1 MTSSS
6 REGDVPGWGWLIG
19 TSSWLLLPFIGPSVA
34 WLGFL
39 VVAIVSRRRAAW
51 VIGAAS
57 GVLALTVLFELWGP
71 FTGIVNAVTH
81 LGGIVGALM
90 LNPGW
95 LRARWERRVAGG
107 SATSSSRASSRSSKR
122 SSDRSSSRDSRA
134 SNSGSRRTRS
144 ATKVAQLPEPVP
156 IADALGATSSD
167 LLQTRDAAEPID
179 VQTATADELADLPG
193 LNRTTARRA
202 VKVRTKNGGFVSVED
217 FGEAAGLQ
225 PHEIVRLRSA
235 ATCSPRPRG
244 ERRFGRRVD
253 L

>member
-1 MTSSS
+1 MTTSS
-6 REGDVPGWGWLIG
+6 REDVPTWGWLIG
-19 TSSWLLLPFIGPSVA
+19 TSSWLLLPFIGPAVA

-39 VVAIVSRRRAAW
+39 VVATASRRRAAW
-51 VIGAAS
+51 VIGVAS
-57 GVLALTVLFELWGP
+57 GALALTVLFELWGP
-71 FTGIVNAVTH
+71 FTGVVNAVCH

-90 LNPGW
+90 INPGW
-95 LRARWERRVAGG
+95 LRTRWERRSAGG
-107 SATSSSRASSRSSKR
+107 RASQPARSAASTRSTSSRSSTRRKR
-122 SSDRSSSRDSRA
+122 SA
-134 SNSGSRRTRS
+134 V
-144 ATKVAQLPEPVP
+144 KVAPLPESVRL
-156 IADALGATSSD
+156 ADAVGATSAD
-167 LLQTRDAAEPID
+167 LLQARAPAEPAEPVD

-193 LNRTTARRA
+193 LSRTKARRA
-202 VKVRTKNGGFVSVED
+202 VKVRAKNGGFVSVEA

>member
-1 MTSSS
+1 VTTSS
-6 REGDVPGWGWLIG
+6 REDVPTWGWLIG
-19 TSSWLLLPFIGPSVA
+19 TSSWLLLPFIGPAVA

-39 VVAIVSRRRAAW
+39 VVATASRRRAAW
-51 VIGAAS
+51 VIGSAS
-57 GVLALTVLFELWGP
+57 GVLALTVLVELWGP
-71 FTGIVNAVTH
+71 FTGIVNAITH

-107 SATSSSRASSRSSKR
+107 RTPSSN
-122 SSDRSSSRDSRA
+122 RSSSRDSRRSA
-134 SNSGSRRTRS
+134 SRSERATAPSRRSRRTAS
-144 ATKVAQLPEPVP
+144 AAKVAPLPET
-156 IADALGATSSD
+156 IRLADAVGATSSD
-167 LLQTRDAAEPID
+167 LLQTPATAEPAEPVD

-193 LNRTTARRA
+193 LNRTKARRA